1 MASFVVVGEDVKEVE
16 LEKETETVN
25 VTPVS
30 PATLATNVLSDF
42 SKNLPTVKS

>member
-16 LEKETETVN
+16 LEKETETAN

-30 PATLATNVLSDF
+30 PATLATNVLLDF
-42 SKNLPTVKS
+42 FKTLPTVKS